1 MEYEAV
7 IEKLKSLSDP
17 RALAAWDRMNVS
29 HEAYLGV
36 NLTKLKG
43 VAKEIKRDHELAL
56 ELWASE
62 IHDAKLLATMIE
74 EPKKVPLAQ
83 VDQQITEIYSVDL
96 ADKYASNVVAKTPF
110 VQAKMKE
117 WTVAHNEMIKRS
129 GYMLLVSQAR
139 RDKKLPDDYFEQF
152 LNTIEANIQT
162 EQNWVKE
169 AMIYAMIAIGSRNKQ
184 LNAQAVQVANNV
196 GEVVVDYGDTACVTP
211 NVLGKLAD
219 ERLLTKLEAGLND

>member
-1 MEYEAV
+1 MEYNFV

-29 HEAYLGV
+29 HEVYLGV

-62 IHDAKLLATMIE
+62 IHDAKLLSTMIE
-74 EPKKVPLAQ
+74 EPKKVSLAQ
-83 VDQQITEIYSVDL
+83 VDRQITEIYSVDL
-96 ADKYASNVVAKTPF
+96 ADKYTANVVAKMPF
-110 VQAKMKE
+110 VQAKVDE
-117 WTVAHNEMIKRS
+117 WTVADGEMINRS

-139 RDKKLPDDYFEQF
+139 RDKNLPDEYFEQF
-152 LNTIEANIQT
+152 LNAIEANIQT

-169 AMIYAMIAIGSRNKQ
+169 AMIYAMIAIGSRNKR
-184 LNAQAVQVANNV
+184 LNGRAVQVAKNV

-211 NVLGKLAD
+211 NALGKLTD
-219 ERLLTKLEAGLND
+219 DRLLTKLEVA